1 MALICAVLVAN
12 VVAFAL
18 RRQRGEIATMRA
30 MGFGANAV
38 RAVYAAQTLIV
49 GASMIAVG
57 TIVSIVSVV
66 ICGVIGIPI
75 GSGVQLFGERT
86 LRPWLGIGDVAV
98 TAAVML
104 IALLLGNVL
113 STRRMLRLSPVAIA
127 RDV

>member
-1 MALICAVLVAN
+1 
-12 VVAFAL
+12 
-18 RRQRGEIATMRA
+18 
-30 MGFGANAV
+30 
-38 RAVYAAQTLIV
+38 
-49 GASMIAVG
+49 MIAVG